1 MIKVIKGA
9 NIVTLMTKDLTVVIP
24 MAIYESMTPAKVK
37 TMMNGTRITY
47 ATSQ

>member
-9 NIVTLMTKDLTVVIP
+9 DIVTLMTKNLTVIIP
-24 MAIYESMTPAKVK
+24 MAIYESMTPANIK

-47 ATSQ
+47 ATS